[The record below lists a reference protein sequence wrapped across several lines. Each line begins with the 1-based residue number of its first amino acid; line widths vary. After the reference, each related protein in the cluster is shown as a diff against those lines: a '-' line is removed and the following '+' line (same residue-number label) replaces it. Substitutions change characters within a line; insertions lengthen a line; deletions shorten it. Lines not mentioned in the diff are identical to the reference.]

1 MAESNVGTVIPG
13 EDQGGKSHAPI
24 EQSERELAAETKA
37 RSQGWKPEEEFTGDL
52 ADWVPAKEFL
62 GRQSLFDKIHSLR
75 NENKKLGADLEVI
88 KNYVTNMSQLEYNKA
103 LTALKNDRREAIKEA
118 DVEATEAIDKQI
130 GDLTRARVTTPT
142 QNTPPPEFKEWV
154 EANEWYATNADLR
167 EEADTLGAGYV
178 FRAQQQG
185 KQVSVQ
191 DTLKYVSEKIKAMHP
206 EDTGNG
212 KKIDEPARKKAA
224 DVEAGGGSGSGNLG
238 GKKSKI
244 TEADLTDQERT
255 VMRSL
260 VARKVLT
267 KEKYLSD
274 LSDRYGTD
282 RR

>member
-13 EDQGGKSHAPI
+13 EDASGGSQAPI
-24 EQSERELAAETKA
+24 IQSEREVAVETKA
-37 RSQGWKPEEEFTGDL
+37 RAQGWKPEEEFTGEL

-75 NENKKLGADLEVI
+75 SENKKLGADLEVI
-88 KNYVTNMSQLEYNKA
+88 KSYVANMSQLEYNKA
-103 LTALKNDRREAIKEA
+103 LTTLRNERREAIKEA

-130 GDLTRARVTTPT
+130 GDLTRARATPPVPAG
-142 QNTPPPEFKEWV
+142 PPPEFKEWV
-154 EANEWYATNADLR
+154 EKNEWYANDADLR

-185 KQVSVQ
+185 RTVSVA
-191 DTLKYVSEKIKAMHP
+191 DTLKYVADKIKTMHP
-206 EDTGNG
+206 E
-212 KKIDEPARKKAA
+212 KIDGEKGEGQPPRKKALE
-224 DVEAGGGSGSGNLG
+224 VEGGGG
-238 GKKSKI
+238 GGGLERKKGKL
-244 TEADLTDQERT
+244 TESDLTDQERT

-260 VARKVLT
+260 VARKVIT

-274 LSDRYGTD
+274 LAERYATD